1 MKIKIDIEATPQE
14 IRSFFGLPDLE
25 PLQREMVDII
35 RKNMSA
41 GIEGFDPMTVMK
53 PFIFPEQSQ
62 AFSALQKSFWN
73 AMMGGHSSS
82 HKSDENKEHA
92 K

>member
-1 MKIKIDIEATPQE
+1 MKIKVDIEATPQE

-25 PLQREMVDII
+25 PLQQEIVEVI

-53 PFIFPEQSQ
+53 PFILPEQSQ
-62 AFSALQKSFWN
+62 AFSSLQKTFWN
-73 AMMGGHSSS
+73 AMMGQSTRS
-82 HKSDENKEHA
+82 HKSEDEKDHSR
-92 K
+92 

>member
-14 IRSFFGLPDLE
+14 IRNFFGLPDLE
-25 PLQREMVDII
+25 PLQREMVEMI

-53 PFIFPEQSQ
+53 PFILPEQSQ
-62 AFSALQKSFWN
+62 AFSTLQKSFWN
-73 AMMGGHSSS
+73 AMMGRPTRS
-82 HKSDENKEHA
+82 HKSEGEPENTK
-92 K
+92 

>member
-1 MKIKIDIEATPQE
+1 MKIQIDIEATPQE

-25 PLQREMVDII
+25 PLQREIVDVI

-41 GIEGFDPMTVMK
+41 GIDGFDPMTVMK
-53 PFIFPEQSQ
+53 PFILPEQSQ

-73 AMMGGHSSS
+73 AMMGHSTRS
-82 HKSDENKEHA
+82 HHKEKEEEQH

>member
-1 MKIKIDIEATPQE
+1 MKIQIDIEATPQE

-25 PLQREMVDII
+25 PLQREIVDVI

-41 GIEGFDPMTVMK
+41 GIDGFDPMTVMK
-53 PFIFPEQSQ
+53 PFILPEQSQ
-62 AFSALQKSFWN
+62 AFTSLQKSFWN
-73 AMMGGHSSS
+73 AMMGHSSRN
-82 HKSDENKEHA
+82 HKSEDDKEHS